1 MATLTTA
8 TPRNAE
14 PVELRRA
21 LDMVDFFAGLVEAA
35 SLNRMAIAARGTN
48 IPVVIVAGFLGAG
61 KTTLMRHVLTA
72 NHGMKIAAMVNDFAA
87 LNIDAALIAEVS
99 GDVTALAN
107 GCVCCSLSGGIA
119 RGLTGIIDR
128 PETLDAVLIEASGV
142 SDPAGIALVAGTL
155 RGISLDCIVTVVDAA
170 ENPVLNDWLGLLARQ
185 VAPAN
190 LVLLNK
196 TDLVDAK
203 HVNEQV
209 AHLAKLAPNAQILRT
224 VNCAVPPA
232 VIFQTS
238 GRRAFIDDQT
248 APTEGHDFKTMI
260 LTPTKPVDRAALE
273 DTLRTLPDGIV
284 RIKGFVN
291 LIDGDDRPELLQ
303 CVGRRWSWH
312 PAPVESCIA
321 KLVVIGQTS
330 AMSGENILRHFGPLG
345 FKRDEAS
352 N

>member
-8 TPRNAE
+8 TPRNAD

-21 LDMVDFFAGLVEAA
+21 LDTVDFFAGLVEAA

-72 NHGMKIAAMVNDFAA
+72 DHGMKIAAMVNDFAA

-119 RGLTGIIDR
+119 RDLTGIIDR
-128 PETLDAVLIEASGV
+128 PEPLDAVLIEASGV

-155 RGISLDCIVTVVDAA
+155 CGISLDCIVTVVDAA
-170 ENPVLNDWLGLLARQ
+170 ENPAQTDWQGLLARQ

-203 HVNEQV
+203 HVSVCLDQAIFNVRFRSCLKGQ
-209 AHLAKLAPNAQILRT
+209 
-224 VNCAVPPA
+224 PA
-232 VIFQTS
+232 FAS
-238 GRRAFIDDQT
+238 
-248 APTEGHDFKTMI
+248 
-260 LTPTKPVDRAALE
+260 
-273 DTLRTLPDGIV
+273 
-284 RIKGFVN
+284 
-291 LIDGDDRPELLQ
+291 DRPVRGLGKSEPEM
-303 CVGRRWSWH
+303 R
-312 PAPVESCIA
+312 
-321 KLVVIGQTS
+321 QTL
-330 AMSGENILRHFGPLG
+330 AFFRMHHVYLYRQPI
-345 FKRDEAS
+345 KR
-352 N
+352 